1 MQGLDLN
8 SFDLNNNHL
17 APNRYFDRHFDQDA
31 VKILPG
37 EYFATRDNT
46 LIVTVLGSCVS
57 VCLSDAKLKIGGMN
71 HFLLPN
77 DSSVNHDILGDSARY
92 GGYAMEILIN
102 HMLKLGAR
110 RSSLV
115 AKIFGGGNVLRGIT
129 ATQVG
134 QRNANFVQDYL
145 KTERIAILASDL
157 LENYPR
163 KVYFFPA
170 TGKVFVRK
178 LKSMHN
184 STILDRESA
193 YRLRIGNTPI
203 MGDIELFGE

>member
-1 MQGLDLN
+1 MQGFDLN

-115 AKIFGGGNVLRGIT
+115 AKIFGGGNVLRGIN

-134 QRNANFVQDYL
+134 QRNASFIQAYL

-178 LKSMHN
+178 LKALHN

-193 YRLRIGNTPI
+193 YRLRIRNTPI
-203 MGDIELFGE
+203 MGDIELFGD

>member
-102 HMLKLGAR
+102 HMVKLGAR

>member
-1 MQGLDLN
+1 MQGFDLN

>member
-1 MQGLDLN
+1 MQGFDLN

-115 AKIFGGGNVLRGIT
+115 ANIFGGGNVLRGIT

>member
-1 MQGLDLN
+1 MQGFDLN

-77 DSSVNHDILGDSARY
+77 DSSANQDILGDSARY

-134 QRNANFVQDYL
+134 QRNASFIQAYL

-178 LKSMHN
+178 LKALHN

-193 YRLRIGNTPI
+193 YRLRIRNMPI
-203 MGDIELFGE
+203 MGDIELFGD

>member
-1 MQGLDLN
+1 MEGFDLN

-37 EYFATRDNT
+37 EYFATRENI

-57 VCLSDAKLKIGGMN
+57 VCLSDEKLKIGGMN

-77 DSSVNHDILGDSARY
+77 DSSMNHDILGDSARY

-110 RSSLV
+110 RSNLV

-145 KTERIAILASDL
+145 KTERITILASDL

-203 MGDIELFGE
+203 MGDIELFGD